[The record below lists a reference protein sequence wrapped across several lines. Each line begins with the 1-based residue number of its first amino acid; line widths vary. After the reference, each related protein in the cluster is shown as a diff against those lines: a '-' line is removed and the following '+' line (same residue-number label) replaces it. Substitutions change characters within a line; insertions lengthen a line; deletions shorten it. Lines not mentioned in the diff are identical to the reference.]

1 MVQSLVDKLQ
11 VNFDVLASSC
21 VHLFLEDS
29 NKQDITLPLRHGMQE
44 LEVVVKFTTLTDQII
59 TNPWC
64 DDIKLYIVY
73 GTYSESSQGKF
84 IDRIR
89 NI

>member
-1 MVQSLVDKLQ
+1 MVSSLLDKLQ
-11 VNFDVLASSC
+11 VSFDVLKLSL
-21 VHLFLEDS
+21 VHLSLTDS
-29 NKQDITLPLRHGMQE
+29 NKQNMTLFLRHDMQE
-44 LEVVVKFTTLTDQII
+44 LEVAVKFSALADQTI

-84 IDRIR
+84 IDRPHYL
-89 NI
+89 